1 MQQKYRLI
9 QQEVF
14 MMLDD
19 IRISFEDDQYLND
32 QIDKIKKFMSKY
44 MHEESQLSKIKDSQ
58 EKIEEEKANILVE
71 SHQKNTNNLSASKK
85 NQNPFE

>member
-9 QQEVF
+9 QQEIF

-32 QIDKIKKFMSKY
+32 QIDKIKKFMSKFIR
-44 MHEESQLSKIKDSQ
+44 EESQLSKIKESQ
-58 EKIEEEKANILVE
+58 DKIEEDKANILVE
-71 SHQKNTNNLSASKK
+71 SHQKNISNL
-85 NQNPFE
+85 